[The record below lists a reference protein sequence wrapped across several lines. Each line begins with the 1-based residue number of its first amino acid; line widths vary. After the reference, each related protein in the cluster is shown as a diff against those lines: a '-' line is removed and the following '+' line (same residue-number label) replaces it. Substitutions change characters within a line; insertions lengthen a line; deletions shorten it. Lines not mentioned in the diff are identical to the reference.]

1 MSRTT
6 VNQGT
11 ASLRQRQKARTR
23 QELLEAALDTFSRV
37 GFGLATVEA
46 IAGRAGASKGTVYA
60 HFPDGRDGLFREL
73 YEDLSNRTVERA
85 QQLHQEADGLLSQI
99 RALAQALL
107 EVSSEPKVGLF
118 FSIQGPAL
126 SQALEPVTGRASG
139 AFAAMLRQDLES
151 AAEQGALSTAADPEI
166 VSVMLVGAM
175 RAAGIVVAEQPDRIG
190 ELTDAIEDLARG
202 LIKA

>member
-1 MSRTT
+1 MPRTT
-6 VNQGT
+6 APQGR

-23 QELLEAALDTFSRV
+23 QELLEAALDTFSEV

-46 IAGRAGASKGTVYA
+46 IAARAGASKGTVYA

-73 YEDLSNRTVERA
+73 YENLSNRTVERA
-85 QQLHQEADGLLSQI
+85 QALREQANDLLSQI

-107 EVSSEPKVGLF
+107 EVSSEPQVGLF

-139 AFAAMLRQDLES
+139 AFAAMLTQDLKS
-151 AAEQGALSTAADPEI
+151 AGERGDLSTTGDAETLSAL
-166 VSVMLVGAM
+166 LVGAM
-175 RAAGIVVAEQPDRIG
+175 RAAGIIVAEQPERIA
-190 ELTDAIEDLARG
+190 ELTDSIEDLARG
-202 LIKA
+202 LVKA

>member
-1 MSRTT
+1 MIQSVTSRERPMSRTT

-60 HFPDGRDGLFREL
+60 HFPDGREGLFREL

-99 RALAQALL
+99 RGTEDRKSTRLN
-107 EVSSEPKVGLF
+107 SSHGYI
-118 FSIQGPAL
+118 SYA
-126 SQALEPVTGRASG
+126 
-139 AFAAMLRQDLES
+139 
-151 AAEQGALSTAADPEI
+151 
-166 VSVMLVGAM
+166 
-175 RAAGIVVAEQPDRIG
+175 
-190 ELTDAIEDLARG
+190 
-202 LIKA
+202 

>member
-1 MSRTT
+1 MPRTT
-6 VNQGT
+6 AAQGT

-23 QELLEAALDTFSRV
+23 QELLEAALDTFSQV

-46 IAGRAGASKGTVYA
+46 IAARAGASKGTVYA

-85 QQLHQEADGLLSQI
+85 QQLRQQANDLLSQI

-107 EVSSEPKVGLF
+107 EVSSEPQVGLF

-126 SQALEPVTGRASG
+126 GQALEPVTGRASG
-139 AFAAMLRQDLES
+139 AFAAMLTQDLKS
-151 AAEQGALSTAADPEI
+151 AAELGTLSSTADPEVI
-166 VSVMLVGAM
+166 SFILVGAM
-175 RAAGIVVAEQPDRIG
+175 RSAGILVAERPDRIG
-190 ELTDAIEDLARG
+190 ELTDAIADLARG